1 MVVKYIACVIT
12 HKDGKVEV
20 KMYSPGGEHRKGYG
34 TLERSV
40 FVKTYGRGL
49 ELAEKMGIR

>member
-1 MVVKYIACVIT
+1 MKYIACVIT